1 MISNVLFKV
10 SIGGDNGVIRI
21 YSPSLS
27 FNTSF
32 QAHSSII
39 FRIKQ
44 STFNGAYVGTCSD
57 DNTVKIWDASSS
69 TNWNL
74 IRTYSNHFAAV
85 LALEFITFDT
95 VSSAGYDRSI
105 RIWSISTGQ
114 TQRTINTNSFISCL
128 QLLTNGIH
136 LASCNSNNNIQ
147 IYNLND
153 GSLIKTLT
161 GHSDW
166 VRDLVQI
173 KNTNLLASSSDDRT
187 IRIWDLNTN
196 TTKFILNGHTD
207 NVYGLKQ
214 VTGDVLSS
222 GSYDN
227 TVRLWNITSGTLL
240 RNLSHTYW
248 IWYSVDVLSDGQT
261 VVSGSIA
268 QVIRLWNVQNGQ
280 TLNTFNTGSTINSL
294 AVIKQTSSAIRKK

>member
-1 MISNVLFKV
+1 
-10 SIGGDNGVIRI
+10 
-21 YSPSLS
+21 
-27 FNTSF
+27 
-32 QAHSSII
+32 
-39 FRIKQ
+39 
-44 STFNGAYVGTCSD
+44 
-57 DNTVKIWDASSS
+57 
-69 TNWNL
+69 
-74 IRTYSNHFAAV
+74 
-85 LALEFITFDT
+85 
-95 VSSAGYDRSI
+95 
-105 RIWSISTGQ
+105 
-114 TQRTINTNSFISCL
+114 
-128 QLLTNGIH
+128 

-214 VTGDVLSS
+214 VTGDLLSS

-268 QVIRLWNVQNGQ
+268 QVIKLWNVQNGQ

-294 AVIKQTSSAIRKK
+294 AVIKQTSSAISKK